1 MRSAAVAHIARAFLA
16 LIVLDAFTAPASAEP
31 LMVFGYG
38 GVLGEWELAAT
49 VTAKTSPRS
58 RELHG
63 TVTMTHVGFCTQD
76 GPEQRKGDIRIEMVS
91 SGSRLTATLLLD
103 GAECSFAARLSDA
116 YKGTMSCPGRPAMP
130 LTLWVR

>member
-1 MRSAAVAHIARAFLA
+1 MRSAAVAPIARAFLA
-16 LIVLDAFTAPASAEP
+16 LIVLDAFAAPAGAEP
-31 LMVFGYG
+31 LEVFGYG

-58 RELHG
+58 R
-63 TVTMTHVGFCTQD
+63 
-76 GPEQRKGDIRIEMVS
+76 
-91 SGSRLTATLLLD
+91 LTATLLLD
-103 GAECSFAARLSDA
+103 GAECIFAARLSDA